1 MHRMVDGH
9 MEKSET
15 LHILRTLA
23 SGIDPQT
30 GVEIPLNSPY
40 RHIKTTRALLTAV
53 KELEGE
59 QKSYTHEEL
68 FAPQVCQTRGK
79 IKPPMAGS
87 SWSPLEDQELREE
100 YHKGLSIATMA
111 KIHQRTQGAI
121 SSRLLRLGIGIFG
134 VIDNSLLVSSELAI
148 EEAEHGDACYAHAYV
163 PDMLNSPDI
172 PPC

>member
-1 MHRMVDGH
+1 

-23 SGIDPQT
+23 AGVDPQT

-53 KELEGE
+53 KELEGQ
-59 QKSYTHEEL
+59 QKSYPHEEL

-79 IKPPMAGS
+79 IKPPLAGS

-100 YHKGLSIATMA
+100 YHKGLSIATLA

-134 VIDNSLLVSSELAI
+134 ITDSGLAVSAGLALN
-148 EEAEHGDACYAHAYV
+148 EHEHRDACCAYAHI
-163 PDMLNSPDI
+163 PDALASPDI

>member
-1 MHRMVDGH
+1 

-53 KELEGE
+53 KELEGQ
-59 QKSYTHEEL
+59 QKSYTPEEL

-79 IKPPMAGS
+79 IKPQMAGS

-100 YHKGLSIATMA
+100 YHKGLSIATLA

-134 VIDNSLLVSSELAI
+134 ISDNGLAVSAELAI
-148 EEAEHGDACYAHAYV
+148 EEAELRDACYAYTYV
-163 PDMLNSPDI
+163 PDALASPDI

>member
-1 MHRMVDGH
+1 MHRMVDGY

-53 KELEGE
+53 KELEGQ

-68 FAPQVCQTRGK
+68 FPPQAHQRREK
-79 IKPPMAGS
+79 IKPQMAGS
-87 SWSPLEDQELREE
+87 SWSTLEDQELREE
-100 YHKGLSIATMA
+100 YHKGWSIATLA

-134 VIDNSLLVSSELAI
+134 ITDNALAVSAGLTI
-148 EEAEHGDACYAHAYV
+148 EEAEHRDACYAHAYV
-163 PDMLNSPDI
+163 PDALASLDS